1 MMMMQQIKLFFFV
14 LGMLYLTKFLLE
26 FIVKLFQENPE
37 PMKLSNVEQ
46 IILLVASSYIITY
59 ILT

>member
-1 MMMMQQIKLFFFV
+1 MMQQIKLFFFV
-14 LGMLYLTKFLLE
+14 LGILYLTKFLLE
-26 FIVKLFQENPE
+26 FIVKLFQESPE

-46 IILLVASSYIITY
+46 ITLLVSSSYIITY

>member
-1 MMMMQQIKLFFFV
+1 MMMQQIKLFFFV
-14 LGMLYLTKFLLE
+14 LGTIYLIKFLLE
-26 FIVKLFQENPE
+26 FIIKLFQENPE

-46 IILLVASSYIITY
+46 IIILVSSSYIITY

>member
-1 MMMMQQIKLFFFV
+1 MMMQQIKLFFFV
-14 LGMLYLTKFLLE
+14 LGILYLTKFLLE
-26 FIVKLFQENPE
+26 FIVKLFQESPE

-46 IILLVASSYIITY
+46 IILLVAFSYIITY

>member
-1 MMMMQQIKLFFFV
+1 MMQQIKLFFFV
-14 LGMLYLTKFLLE
+14 LGILYLTKFLLE
-26 FIVKLFQENPE
+26 FIVKLFQESPE

>member
-1 MMMMQQIKLFFFV
+1 MQQIKLFFFV
-14 LGMLYLTKFLLE
+14 LGILYLTKFLLE

-46 IILLVASSYIITY
+46 IVLLVASSYIITY

>member
-1 MMMMQQIKLFFFV
+1 MMQQIKLFFFV
-14 LGMLYLTKFLLE
+14 LGILYLTKFLLE

-59 ILT
+59 ILI

>member
-1 MMMMQQIKLFFFV
+1 MMQQIKLFFFV
-14 LGMLYLTKFLLE
+14 LSILYLTKFLLE

-59 ILT
+59 ILI

>member
-1 MMMMQQIKLFFFV
+1 MMQQIKFFFFV
-14 LGMLYLTKFLLE
+14 LGILYLTKFLLE

-46 IILLVASSYIITY
+46 IVLLVASSYIITY

>member
-1 MMMMQQIKLFFFV
+1 MMLQIKLFFFV
-14 LGMLYLTKFLLE
+14 LGILYLTKFLLE

>member
-1 MMMMQQIKLFFFV
+1 MMIQIKLFFFV

-26 FIVKLFQENPE
+26 FIVKLFQESPE

-46 IILLVASSYIITY
+46 IILLVAFSYIITY

>member
-1 MMMMQQIKLFFFV
+1 MMMQQIKLFFFV
-14 LGMLYLTKFLLE
+14 LGILYLTKFLLE

-37 PMKLSNVEQ
+37 PMSLTKIEQ
-46 IILLVASSYIITY
+46 IIQLVALSYIITY

>member
-1 MMMMQQIKLFFFV
+1 MMMQQIKLFFFV
-14 LGMLYLTKFLLE
+14 LGILYLTKFLLE

-46 IILLVASSYIITY
+46 IILLVAFSYIITY

>member
-1 MMMMQQIKLFFFV
+1 MMMLQIKLFFFV
-14 LGMLYLTKFLLE
+14 LGILYLTKFLLE
-26 FIVKLFQENPE
+26 FIVKLFQESPE

-46 IILLVASSYIITY
+46 IILLVAFSYIITY

>member
-1 MMMMQQIKLFFFV
+1 MMQQIKLFFFV
-14 LGMLYLTKFLLE
+14 LGILYLTKFLLE

-46 IILLVASSYIITY
+46 IILLVAFSYIITY

>member
-1 MMMMQQIKLFFFV
+1 MMMLQIKLFFFV
-14 LGMLYLTKFLLE
+14 LGILYLTKFLLE

-46 IILLVASSYIITY
+46 IILLVAFSYIITY